1 MRRRL
6 LAWPILCFLMMVE
19 ACTGDQHAMPT
30 EVTPNLDAAASAAPA
45 ACPTPAAVDKM
56 IIALAPPGKKII
68 AAIDFDLIVL
78 AYKLGQVKPA
88 QQAML
93 QLWAKVL
100 KAYFANQ
107 LTGGMGSG
115 AQNAVIALGQ
125 AFYCNV
131 GLDGSGL
138 TVAALGGG
146 SAIAVLFPSTT
157 PQMVVT
163 GDGNGGVLVP
173 STALVNPVTITI
185 TPIPGTFP
193 EFTGPLHTPLD
204 QFGPFFQY
212 TVSPAGAFA
221 DFVTVAVCT
230 QDPQVPLSRVHL
242 AHDVTTGANTA
253 AQILPLVTS
262 FLNTCTANAMM
273 RSARSPFE
281 LAQAQDYRG
290 ALSAV
295 GSMIGNMFVTDAF
308 AGGGSGI
315 GGKTKTF
322 SPFGLVDTL
331 VQIVANP
338 PTNQNAP
345 TGSPLASPPSV
356 TVQTFG
362 EHTPL
367 PGVGV
372 EFSIT
377 TGAGVLVPASGTSIA
392 TGANG
397 IASTTSWSV
406 GVGQNIVTAVGTYPT
421 PGVSISRD
429 PTNAALDTV
438 ADSAFGGDV
447 IPYLSP
453 NYRYLL
459 ASPLIPTMPADTAG
473 FFNPGFNDAAF
484 TTGGA
489 AFGSGSVPGQA
500 CPLDNTVVTKW
511 NNIVGGGSDT
521 TGMLLR
527 KTFPWPA
534 AGTGSTTLL
543 IGVAIDNDV
552 QVYVNG
558 TDVTSSVQGGSLSPD
573 GFVHHEGCA
582 ADDSFIFSFSD
593 ALLVAGN
600 NLLAVRARDRGVVAY
615 VDARVSVQTQVI
627 EDRITKP
634 IRAGQ
639 PKSGALTKPLVPSMT
654 APRLRLTP

>member
-6 LAWPILCFLMMVE
+6 LAWPILCVLMLVE

-30 EVTPNLDAAASAAPA
+30 EVTPNLDAAAAAAPA
-45 ACPTPAAVDKM
+45 GCPTPAAVDRQ

-68 AAIDFDLIVL
+68 AAVDFDLIVL

-88 QQAML
+88 QKAML

-107 LTGGMGSG
+107 LTGGMSTGT
-115 AQNAVIALGQ
+115 QNAVIALGQ

-163 GDGNGGVLVP
+163 GDGNSGVLVP
-173 STALVNPVTITI
+173 PTALVNPVTITI
-185 TPIPGTFP
+185 TPISWGGP

-204 QFGPFFQY
+204 QFTPFFQY

-230 QDPQVPLSRVHL
+230 QDPNVPLSRVHL

-262 FLNTCTANAMM
+262 FLNTWTANAMM

-295 GSMIGNMFVTDAF
+295 GSMIGNLFVTDAY

-331 VQIVANP
+331 VQIKANP
-338 PTNQNAP
+338 PTQQNAP
-345 TGSPLASPPSV
+345 TGSPVASPPSV

-362 EHTPL
+362 KQTPL

-372 EFSIT
+372 AFSIV
-377 TGAGVLVPASGTSIA
+377 AGSGTLVPASGTSIA
-392 TGANG
+392 TDNTGTA
-397 IASTTSWSV
+397 TVTSWTV
-406 GVGQNIVTAVGTYPT
+406 GAGQNIVNAVGTYPT
-421 PGVSISRD
+421 PGVSVS
-429 PTNAALDTV
+429 TSSSNSTLDLV
-438 ADSAFGGDV
+438 ADTATGGDV
-447 IPYLSP
+447 IPYLGT
-453 NYRYLL
+453 NYKFLL
-459 ASPLIPTMPADTAG
+459 ASTGDTAG
-473 FFNPGFNDAAF
+473 FFTTSFSDA
-484 TTGGA
+484 TWGIGNA
-489 AFGSGSVPGQA
+489 AFGALGSTT
-500 CPLDNTVVTKW
+500 CPLNGDIVTAW
-511 NNIVGGGSDT
+511 NNSNPPSVL
-521 TGMLLR
+521 LLR
-527 KTFPWPA
+527 KTFLWPVNGIA
-534 AGTGSTTLL
+534 HSGTTTLDV
-543 IGVAIDNDV
+543 GVAIDNDI

-558 TDVTSSVQGGSLSPD
+558 VDVTPTSPAFTVGD
-573 GFVHHEGCA
+573 GYVHHEGCA
-582 ADDSFIFSFSD
+582 TQDSFVFSVADS
-593 ALLVAGN
+593 LLLAGP
-600 NLLAVRARDRGVVAY
+600 NLLAVRARDRGDVAY
-615 VDARVSVQTQVI
+615 VDARVAVPSSFAG
-627 EDRITKP
+627 DRIATP
-634 IRAGQ
+634 IRANRPQTGVV
-639 PKSGALTKPLVPSMT
+639 AKPVLPSVT
-654 APRLRLTP
+654 APKIRLNK